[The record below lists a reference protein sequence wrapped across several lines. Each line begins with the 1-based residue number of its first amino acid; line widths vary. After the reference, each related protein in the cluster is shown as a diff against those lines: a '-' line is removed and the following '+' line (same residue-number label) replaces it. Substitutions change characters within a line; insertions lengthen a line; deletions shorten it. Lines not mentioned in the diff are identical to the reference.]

1 MFNKS
6 IEVIKKLKD
15 QQDLENQDIWTGSKF
30 EAMNDLKIDYSGKVG
45 ENVFFPFLMENT
57 DWNVVY
63 LDNSNTNAGDGVYD
77 GMINGKRVEV
87 KTARLGK
94 STSKYDMFGGNFQHE
109 NLKHGECDY
118 VLFLDYTPNY
128 MLMTVVDFQ
137 NINLDESH
145 SVLGIKP
152 HKRKDTTNIYKL
164 DLKENTSIK
173 KAVDGG
179 IAMKVDENTNDVEII
194 EFLLNFF
201 PKTV

>member
-57 DWNVVY
+57 DWSVVY

-128 MLMTVVDFQ
+128 LLMTVIDFQ

-194 EFLLNFF
+194 DFLSKFF
-201 PKTV
+201 PKAV

>member
-57 DWNVVY
+57 DWSVVY

-179 IAMKVDENTNDVEII
+179 IAMKVDENTKDVEIV
-194 EFLLNFF
+194 EFLSKFF
-201 PKTV
+201 PKN

>member
-57 DWNVVY
+57 DWSVVY

-128 MLMTVVDFQ
+128 LLMTVIDFQ

-145 SVLGIKP
+145 SVLGVKP

-179 IAMKVDENTNDVEII
+179 IAMKVDEDTKNEDVIQ
-194 EFLLNFF
+194 FLSKFF
-201 PKTV
+201 N

>member
-1 MFNKS
+1 
-6 IEVIKKLKD
+6 
-15 QQDLENQDIWTGSKF
+15 
-30 EAMNDLKIDYSGKVG
+30 
-45 ENVFFPFLMENT
+45 
-57 DWNVVY
+57 
-63 LDNSNTNAGDGVYD
+63 
-77 GMINGKRVEV
+77 MINGKRVEV

-128 MLMTVVDFQ
+128 LLMTVIDFQ

-194 EFLLNFF
+194 DFLSKFF
-201 PKTV
+201 PKAV

>member
-57 DWNVVY
+57 DWSVVY

-145 SVLGIKP
+145 SILGIKP

-179 IAMKVDENTNDVEII
+179 IAMKVDENTKNEDVIQ
-194 EFLLNFF
+194 FLSKFF
-201 PKTV
+201 N

>member
-15 QQDLENQDIWTGSKF
+15 QQDLENQDIWTASKF
-30 EAMNDLKIDYSGKVG
+30 EALNDLKIDYSGKVG
-45 ENVFFPFLMENT
+45 ESVIFPFLKENT
-57 DWNVVY
+57 DWNIVY

-94 STSKYDMFGGNFQHE
+94 STSKYDMYGGNFQHE

-118 VLFLDYTPNY
+118 VLFLDYTPNH
-128 MLMTVVDFQ
+128 LWMTVLDFK
-137 NINLDESH
+137 NINLNERH
-145 SVLGIKP
+145 PVLGIKP
-152 HKRKDTTNIYKL
+152 HKRKDTTNVYKL

-173 KAVDGG
+173 KGLAGG
-179 IAMKVDENTNDVEII
+179 ISMKVEENTKNEDVIQ
-194 EFLLNFF
+194 FLSKFF
-201 PKTV
+201 N

>member
-57 DWNVVY
+57 DWSVVY

-128 MLMTVVDFQ
+128 LLMTVIDFQ

-179 IAMKVDENTNDVEII
+179 IAMKVDEDTKNEDVIQ
-194 EFLLNFF
+194 FLSKFF
-201 PKTV
+201 N